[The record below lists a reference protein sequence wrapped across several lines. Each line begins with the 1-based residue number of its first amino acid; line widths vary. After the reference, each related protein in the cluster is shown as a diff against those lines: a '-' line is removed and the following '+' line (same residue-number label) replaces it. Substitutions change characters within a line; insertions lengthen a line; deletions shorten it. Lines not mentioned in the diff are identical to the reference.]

1 MRKFTIITNLA
12 TDQRGESMIS
22 VIIALG
28 ILGIVIAS
36 ASAAFNN
43 IYAERRQIQASSAHR
58 DVEDALVQ
66 QATKAIR
73 QYVSSSCTQAARTAN
88 IQTIGI
94 AGLGNLNLTQNVQSQ
109 VTLTG
114 VNMNRFNTAAR
125 RCTNNSADMKSS
137 PAYSRIY
144 ACYQIALSPSFTANS
159 DKNSFASNKGAF
171 IEVLGTLKDFRTDS
185 PINCAQFN
193 AADSAHSLEV
203 YYSIHWILNNNKGY
217 IFKTNLGTANVA
229 M

>member
-73 QYVSSSCTQAARTAN
+73 QYVSSSCTPAARTAN
-88 IQTIGI
+88 IPTIGI
-94 AGLGNLNLTQNVQSQ
+94 AGLGNLNLTRNAQAQ
-109 VTLTG
+109 VPLTG
-114 VNMNRFNTAAR
+114 VHMDHFNTAAR
-125 RCTNNSADMKSS
+125 RCANNSADMKSS

-144 ACYQIALSPSFTANS
+144 ACYQIALSPSFIANS

-185 PINCAQFN
+185 PIKCSQFN

-217 IFKTNLGTANVA
+217 IFRTQLGTANVA